1 MLKILRVKIFQDF
14 FVYFIL
20 IFFGFLFFYK
30 LGTHTLASWDE
41 AWYGSI
47 AREILNS
54 GELMFLQFNGAPFYD
69 HPPMGMWLI
78 AVSYKIF
85 GVSEFS
91 TRFPSALLGL
101 FSMYLIFAVGTYFSK
116 EKIVGLASSIILGTS
131 VWYVIRVRSG
141 NLDSIFIFF
150 YLLTVYFAIK
160 AQKDMKWFVFTMLS
174 FGALL
179 LSKTIIG
186 LSIFPIIVLLVLP
199 KLLDYKKNMIY
210 ILLGFVF
217 FALMVVPWYIIQY
230 KSYSDFMALHFF
242 KIGMR
247 NKTLASYLNLDFQL
261 PLFYLHMGI
270 RKWYYLWLFAFAYLL
285 IFFRFFRRNIFI
297 LAIWNVI
304 ILYPFLT
311 SNQTQ
316 IWHLIPVYVPVA
328 LITALGFWNG
338 GITAISFISR
348 ISFFNKYLKA
358 IFNIKLIKL
367 VYILVFIYIA
377 TIQIRIF
384 YKEVMPGSR
393 YIPDDVDISLKSKKY
408 SQLIFLDDD
417 FLPLAVFYSGRNMR
431 QIEYENEN
439 KTLEMVFRNEGSQ
452 FVAITRNWALTNL
465 DDNKLKYKILANNN
479 SFSIVTKIK

>member
-20 IFFGFLFFYK
+20 IFFGFLYFNK
-30 LGTHTLASWDE
+30 LGIPTLASWDE

-54 GELMFLQFNGAPFYD
+54 GELMLLQFNGAPFYD

-101 FSMYLIFAVGTYFSK
+101 FSMYLIYAVGTYFSK

-179 LSKTIIG
+179 LSKTLIG

-217 FALMVVPWYIIQY
+217 FALMVAPWYIIQY